1 MDCLPL
7 LGGSGLEQILLIVKS
22 HIDSAQTREEIL
34 LAVSTFKVN
43 WNSFLFDLLIIYLA
57 QCATYSALQ
66 GSWSMVVCVLF
77 LPASKCQHWLQRPV
91 PGCYLKRKRS
101 CTERRSS
108 YSNFTLT
115 YVFFSTLV
123 FPQGGIIQRSFL
135 FIPVTC
141 SPYPNAGH
149 KRSSHSWLLC
159 SHLGTVQVVPLVWCK
174 IFPFAADEEVFE
186 FLLLAVCSRVS
197 FLPKGAEEV
206 RSDNLGASLRCHLRS
221 SSYRKRRNPGSSELS
236 LPLSIHENCLSTRAG
251 DSFVLWEELK
261 TVSDWP
267 KSLCSPASAKA
278 GLEKF
283 TVLL

>member
-22 HIDSAQTREEIL
+22 HIDSAQTREEIQ

-77 LPASKCQHWLQRPV
+77 LPASKCQHWLQRAV

-101 CTERRSS
+101 CVERRSS
-108 YSNFTLT
+108 YSNFALT
-115 YVFFSTLV
+115 YAFFSTLA
-123 FPQGGIIQRSFL
+123 FPQGGIIQRGFM

-149 KRSSHSWLLC
+149 KRSFHSWLLRR
-159 SHLGTVQVVPLVWCK
+159 
-174 IFPFAADEEVFE
+174 
-186 FLLLAVCSRVS
+186 AV
-197 FLPKGAEEV
+197 
-206 RSDNLGASLRCHLRS
+206 
-221 SSYRKRRNPGSSELS
+221 
-236 LPLSIHENCLSTRAG
+236 T
-251 DSFVLWEELK
+251 WE
-261 TVSDWP
+261 P
-267 KSLCSPASAKA
+267 CR
-278 GLEKF
+278 
-283 TVLL
+283 